1 MLCAGRPGPSFV
13 LESRDF
19 LTLDNLTPEE
29 LSEILDRGRAVKA
42 DPDLFATSLQGKQIA
57 LIFEK
62 PSTRTRVSFEA
73 AVTSQGGH
81 AIVLRGDE
89 LQLGRGETI
98 EDTGRVLSRY
108 VDCIV
113 IRTFGQDR
121 LERLAEAASV
131 PVVNALSDQEHPCQ
145 CLADLQT
152 IQEKHGGLSERVL
165 AYIGDGNNVAH
176 ALMLGG
182 VMMGMEVRVATP
194 PDYGPFPRVVDRC
207 NEIGRAT
214 GGSVTVTNDP
224 RSASKG
230 AHVLY
235 TDVWT
240 SMGQEAE
247 NEVRLKA
254 LADFQVNQDLVDLAS
269 RDAIVMH
276 CLPAHRGEEISAAVM
291 DGPRSVVWDQAENR
305 LHSQKALLTYLIR

>member
-1 MLCAGRPGPSFV
+1 MPNFV
-13 LESRDF
+13 LESRDL

-29 LSEILDRGRAVKA
+29 LSEILDRARAVKT

-131 PVVNALSDQEHPCQ
+131 PVINALSDQEHPCQ

-152 IQEKHGGLSERVL
+152 MQEKHGRLSDLTL

-182 VMMGMEVRVATP
+182 VMMGMEVRVASP
-194 PDYGPFPRVVDRC
+194 PSYDPFPRVVDRC
-207 NEIGRAT
+207 NEIGRTT
-214 GGSVTVTNDP
+214 GGRVMVSDNP
-224 RSASKG
+224 RYAARG

-247 NEVRLKA
+247 NDQRLKA
-254 LADFQVNQDLVDLAS
+254 LADFQLNEDLVALAS
-269 RDAIVMH
+269 RDAIVLH
-276 CLPAHRGEEISAAVM
+276 CLPAHRGEEISAEVL
-291 DGPRSVVWDQAENR
+291 DGPQSVVLDQAENR
-305 LHSQKALLTYLIR
+305 LHAQKALMVWLARRSA

>member
-1 MLCAGRPGPSFV
+1 M
-13 LESRDF
+13 LESRDL

-29 LSEILDRGRAVKA
+29 LSEILDRARRAKT
-42 DPDLFATSLQGKQIA
+42 DPDLFTTTLQGKQVA
-57 LIFEK
+57 LVFEK

-108 VDCIV
+108 VDGIV

-131 PVVNALSDQEHPCQ
+131 PVINALSDQEHPCQ
-145 CLADLQT
+145 ALADLQT
-152 IQEKHGGLSERVL
+152 IEEKLGQLSNLTL

-176 ALMLGG
+176 ALMFGG
-182 VMMGMEVRVATP
+182 VMMGMEVRVASP
-194 PDYGPFPRVVDRC
+194 PSYAPFPRVVDRC
-207 NEIGRAT
+207 NEIGRTT
-214 GGSVTVTNDP
+214 GGRVMVSDNP
-224 RSASKG
+224 RYAARG

-247 NEVRLKA
+247 NAQRLEA
-254 LADFQVNQDLVDLAS
+254 LADFQLNEDLVKLAS
-269 RDAIVMH
+269 RETIVMH
-276 CLPAHRGEEISAAVM
+276 CLPAHRGEEISAGVM

>member
-1 MLCAGRPGPSFV
+1 M

-19 LTLDNLTPEE
+19 LTLDDLTPEE
-29 LSEILDRGRAVKA
+29 LSDILERARRAKT
-42 DPDLFATSLQGKQIA
+42 DPDLFRTSLLGKQVA

-108 VDCIV
+108 VDGIV

-145 CLADLQT
+145 ALADLQT
-152 IQEKHGGLSERVL
+152 IQEKHGRLSELVL
-165 AYIGDGNNVAH
+165 AYVGDGNNVAH
-176 ALMLGG
+176 ALMFGG
-182 VMMGMEVRVATP
+182 VMTGMEVRIACP
-194 PDYGPFPRVVDRC
+194 PSYGPFPRVVDRC
-207 NEIGRAT
+207 NEIGRST
-214 GGSVTVTNDP
+214 GG
-224 RSASKG
+224 
-230 AHVLY
+230 
-235 TDVWT
+235 
-240 SMGQEAE
+240 Q
-247 NEVRLKA
+247 
-254 LADFQVNQDLVDLAS
+254 
-269 RDAIVMH
+269 RDGY
-276 CLPAHRGEEISAAVM
+276 R
-291 DGPRSVVWDQAENR
+291 
-305 LHSQKALLTYLIR
+305 